1 MTTLSRIILAPL
13 LVLLLLLGGCSAMQ
27 TGYNNAPSLL
37 YWWLDGY
44 IDFNASQADP
54 VRDSLVSLQTWHR
67 REELPAYATLLQ
79 RLQQNAGQDVT
90 PQQACSPLE
99 QARGHLQRLGT
110 QSAMALAPLVA
121 TLDAG
126 QMRHLARQL
135 EKHDQKWRE
144 EWLDGSAE
152 ELLQRR
158 LKRTVDR
165 YEDFYGRLSETQRQY
180 LRQRL
185 SEVGF
190 DARIVWAERLRRQQD
205 LLRVLQEHRDSERP
219 AHVEAELVA
228 WVQRSFE
235 SPDPATR
242 AYLKGLVEQGC
253 QTLAGLHNSSSP
265 EQRRRLAGKLQGY
278 EGDLRALIAS
288 R

>member
-1 MTTLSRIILAPL
+1 MTTLPRIIRAPL

-44 IDFNASQADP
+44 IDFNPRQADP
-54 VRDSLVSLQTWHR
+54 VRDSLASLQAWHR
-67 REELPAYATLLQ
+67 REELPAYASLLQ
-79 RLQQNAGQDVT
+79 RLQQDATRDLT
-90 PQQACSPLE
+90 PQQACSPLD
-99 QARGHLQRLGT
+99 QARDHLQRLGT
-110 QSAMALAPLVA
+110 QGAMALAPLVP
-121 TLDAG
+121 TLEAG
-126 QMRHLARQL
+126 QLRHLARQL

-185 SEVGF
+185 AEVGF

-205 LLRVLQEHRDSERP
+205 LLRVLQEHRNGERP
-219 AHVEAELVA
+219 AHVEAELMA

-235 SPDPATR
+235 PPDPATR
-242 AYLKGLVEQGC
+242 AYLKGLVDQGC
-253 QTLAGLHNSSSP
+253 QTLAGLHNSTSP

-278 EGDLRALIAS
+278 ESDLRALIAS

>member
-1 MTTLSRIILAPL
+1 MTTLPRIILAPL

-54 VRDSLVSLQTWHR
+54 VRDSLVSLQAWHR

-90 PQQACSPLE
+90 PQQACGPLE

-165 YEDFYGRLSETQRQY
+165 YEDFYGRLSEAQRQY

-205 LLRVLQEHRDSERP
+205 LLRVLQEHRNGERP
-219 AHVEAELVA
+219 AHVEAELMA

-235 SPDPATR
+235 PPDPATR
-242 AYLKGLVEQGC
+242 AYLKGLVDQGC

-265 EQRRRLAGKLQGY
+265 EQRRRLASKLQGY
-278 EGDLRALIAS
+278 ESDLRALIAS